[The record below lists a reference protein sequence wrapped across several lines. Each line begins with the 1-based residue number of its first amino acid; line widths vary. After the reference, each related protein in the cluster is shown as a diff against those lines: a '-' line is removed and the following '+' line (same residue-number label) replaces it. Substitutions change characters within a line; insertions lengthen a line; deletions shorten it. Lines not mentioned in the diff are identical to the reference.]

1 MLDSQD
7 HSIQKAL
14 LESLDE
20 MRSLL
25 EAHIHNDACKILGE
39 I

>member
-1 MLDSQD
+1 
-7 HSIQKAL
+7 

-20 MRSLL
+20 LRSLL
-25 EAHIHNDACKILGE
+25 EAHIHTDARKILGE